1 MKTTTIRIDK
11 STYNLLKEIAQ
22 NTHKSMNDLIVEMT
36 NEYQKRNFWE
46 KVNDSYIKLKNN
58 NKSWNEELEERKVW
72 DTTLNCINN

>member
-11 STYNLLKEIAQ
+11 STYNLLNEIAQ

-46 KVNDSYIKLKNN
+46 KVNDSYINLKND